1 MQWRQ
6 PRAIE
11 PRQVSPQPKEPHH
24 EHDRIQP
31 PLAQG
36 PRRRQGR
43 PRRLGRAIHGERVA
57 VALVLNRAD
66 WLAGMGYTLA
76 DAIKRTGAAWLELVP
91 RVAQQLQDEQH
102 DSEG

>member
-1 MQWRQ
+1 MNMTEYNHLLRKA
-6 PRAIE
+6 RDAA
-11 PRQVSPQPKEPHH
+11 K
-24 EHDRIQP
+24 
-31 PLAQG
+31 G
-36 PRRRQGR
+36 GR
-43 PRRLGRAIHGERVA
+43 DAWAVQSTGERVA

-66 WLAGMGYTLA
+66 WLAGMDYTLA

>member
-1 MQWRQ
+1 MNMTEYNHLLRKARDAAKGGRDAWAVQ
-6 PRAIE
+6 
-11 PRQVSPQPKEPHH
+11 STG
-24 EHDRIQP
+24 EH
-31 PLAQG
+31 
-36 PRRRQGR
+36 
-43 PRRLGRAIHGERVA
+43 VA

-76 DAIKRTGAAWLELVP
+76 DAIKRTVAAWLELVP

>member
-1 MQWRQ
+1 MNMTEYNHLLRKA
-6 PRAIE
+6 RDAA
-11 PRQVSPQPKEPHH
+11 K
-24 EHDRIQP
+24 
-31 PLAQG
+31 G
-36 PRRRQGR
+36 GR
-43 PRRLGRAIHGERVA
+43 DAWAVQSTGERVA

-66 WLAGMGYTLA
+66 WLAGMGYTLT

>member
-1 MQWRQ
+1 MNMT
-6 PRAIE
+6 E
-11 PRQVSPQPKEPHH
+11 YN
-24 EHDRIQP
+24 
-31 PLAQG
+31 PLLRKARDAAKG
-36 PRRRQGR
+36 GR
-43 PRRLGRAIHGERVA
+43 DAWAVQSTGERVA

-66 WLAGMGYTLA
+66 WLAGMDYTLA